1 MPRGALADRRLL
13 DGRGAFVLVRNIHGK
28 SSSMLAIDSSL
39 AASPPPAIQTC
50 RQIQGL

>member
-28 SSSMLAIDSSL
+28 SSVIVPSGID
-39 AASPPPAIQTC
+39 
-50 RQIQGL
+50 